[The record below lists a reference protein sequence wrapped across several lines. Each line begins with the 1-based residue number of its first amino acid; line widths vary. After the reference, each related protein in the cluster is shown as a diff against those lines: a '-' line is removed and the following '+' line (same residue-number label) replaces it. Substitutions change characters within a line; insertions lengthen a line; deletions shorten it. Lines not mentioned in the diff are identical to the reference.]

1 MDKLPKKPFP
11 KMPSSISPGVSTSIE
26 PMPNKNMLET
36 ISKWV
41 PLICAGS
48 AIGISLFAL
57 KEIKNTRRELV
68 NLKKE
73 QYTAPNN
80 DKLEKKMELLEKQ
93 LNKITEF
100 LKNTQQQQ
108 RYTNPSQQ
116 GPNVENV
123 RPRPVSPQPGA
134 KPKQKD
140 PKIVKVNVVPEQVK
154 VINEEPVESQLPD
167 DADEYEEVEVTDDD
181 EPDN

>member
-1 MDKLPKKPFP
+1 MDKLQKKAFP
-11 KMPSSISPGVSTSIE
+11 KMPSTTSPGVSTSIE
-26 PMPNKNMLET
+26 TVPNKNMLES
-36 ISKWV
+36 IVKWV
-41 PLICAGS
+41 PLLCAGS

-108 RYTNPSQQ
+108 RYSNVPHQ
-116 GPNVENV
+116 GP
-123 RPRPVSPQPGA
+123 PVPPPPSA

-140 PKIVKVNVVPEQVK
+140 PKVVKVDIVPEQVK
-154 VINEEPVESQLPD
+154 IINEEQLEDP
-167 DADEYEEVEVTDDD
+167 DEYEEVEVTDDE